1 MGSRGFVAEFDWC
14 AIGDVKHSQ
23 IPNIID
29 LTSIVAFLF
38 SGDPAPDPKKVA
50 DINGN
55 FTVNVV
61 DLNYFVNFLF
71 GGGADPKIGC
81 AP

>member
-1 MGSRGFVAEFDWC
+1 MNHTHT
-14 AIGDVKHSQ
+14 I
-23 IPNIID
+23 NIVD

-38 SGDPAPDPKKVA
+38 SGGPVPDPKKVA

-55 FTVNVV
+55 CTVNIV
-61 DLNYFVNFLF
+61 DVTYFVNFLF
-71 GGGADPKIGC
+71 GGGDDPKIGC